1 MVRSIFFFGF
11 PISSNSN
18 FLSMNI
24 ELGFKFH
31 LYIYIYMCVC
41 VYIDST
47 IMYNCYGIINS
58 NTMMSGKKKCNGIY
72 NNK

>member
-1 MVRSIFFFGF
+1 
-11 PISSNSN
+11 
-18 FLSMNI
+18 MNI

-31 LYIYIYMCVC
+31 LYIYIYICVC